1 MAQKESRL
9 AQILRQELKA
19 GTNLPQALAMANVA
33 SLREKGDYR
42 NLFPKSGVLG
52 QVLRASLG
60 KGYQYDRSVEK
71 SSGGRGAAGN
81 AAGALTAGATR
92 LTARNTM
99 VLPAMAR
106 DMNIIKQNLASLV
119 RSSGKKAFTRPQ
131 NNYLSMG
138 PKKPKPGA
146 STGSSSSAGGD
157 STLSKLFSGAGFA
170 ASLASGIVSNIF
182 SVMGSMLSFGG
193 SLISG
198 AVGILGS
205 VLGGALNIGGGI
217 VGGIL
222 GGLGSVVRGMG
233 IFGIIALAG
242 AGFLMYQISK
252 NITGELSFDKIVNY
266 IKESLG
272 LDKGESFRDA
282 MFRAFGFIDKKTGLN
297 TQGAFVAVEREFVG
311 WLAFSKSILSS
322 VVDTVANIGQLA
334 ILEMKSAFLT
344 YGTATISILS
354 KAFGGVAGA
363 QAGFDVS
370 SLLLS
375 LGMMMIP
382 GGQGAGAAMGVRAI
396 GGTILKRLMIGGGLL
411 AGGTA
416 AGAAGGYALGGA
428 GGEAINKM
436 IASNMLSDEQK
447 QALKIFEDPA
457 FLKMQGE
464 YEAKFKELTEEQ
476 KREAVRGRPNV
487 HDTNPRKST
496 IEQLKE
502 KVNKLKEQLKPY
514 HDKFEKAFGT
524 DIQAY
529 EKNPSA
535 FSIEQAQ
542 LNLEN
547 QIAQRKAAIGT
558 PAAILADA
566 NSAKQT
572 AYDEYDDV
580 NRTRTSPTRVSPLSN
595 FKGRTI
601 TSEYGKRKNPVTG
614 KMEMHGGI
622 DITGE
627 AGESIYSSIA
637 GTVIKSGF
645 GNING
650 NHVFIQ
656 GSDGTIT
663 KYLHLQEKSAL
674 NVGDIVTAGQV
685 IGKLGST
692 GRSTGNHL
700 HFEVAGADGKTID
713 PMPFLNNVTTAPP
726 VVAVAPKPTATA
738 ADGKDPILDIISGQ
752 NKYDKMSESELLI
765 EIMGDMFGD
774 ITKVLSGMMS
784 NLSKGGPNLSDGGG
798 SGADVLDLNGT
809 QTTQALQGR
818 LFYSMTG

>member
-60 KGYQYDRSVEK
+60 KGYQYDRSVQST
-71 SSGGRGAAGN
+71 SSGRGAAGN
-81 AAGALTAGATR
+81 AAGTLTAGATR

-106 DMNIIKQNLASLV
+106 DMNIMKQNIASLV
-119 RSSGKKAFTRPQ
+119 RATGKKSFARPER
-131 NNYLSMG
+131 NYLGMG
-138 PKKPKPGA
+138 PKKAKPGA
-146 STGSSSSAGGD
+146 GAGSSSSAGGGD
-157 STLSKLFSGAGFA
+157 SVLGKLFSGAGFA

-217 VGGIL
+217 LGGVL

-311 WLAFSKSILSS
+311 WLAYSKSILSS
-322 VVDTVANIGQLA
+322 IVDTVSNIGQLA

-375 LGMMMIP
+375 LGVMMIP

-416 AGAAGGYALGGA
+416 LGGAGGYALGNS

-436 IASNMLSDEQK
+436 IAGGMLTDEQKEAMKIFEDKQFLDLQSKYETEVLKLNAEQK
-447 QALKIFEDPA
+447 QAEQPGSGKSRAVTNLTTPSIENLTKNVEVLK
-457 FLKMQGE
+457 K
-464 YEAKFKELTEEQ
+464 
-476 KREAVRGRPNV
+476 
-487 HDTNPRKST
+487 
-496 IEQLKE
+496 
-502 KVNKLKEQLKPY
+502 QLKPY

-524 DIQAY
+524 EIQAFS
-529 EKNPSA
+529 KNPTL

-547 QIAQRKAAIGT
+547 QKAQKIAAIGT
-558 PAAILADA
+558 LDAIRATA
-566 NSAKQT
+566 NSERDARLQQFD
-572 AYDEYDDV
+572 DE
-580 NRTRTSPTRVSPLSN
+580 NRSRTSPTRVAPLSN
-595 FKGRTI
+595 FKDRTI
-601 TSEYGKRKNPVTG
+601 TGKFQEKRGNKLHSGVDLSG
-614 KMEMHGGI
+614 QE
-622 DITGE
+622 
-627 AGESIYSSIA
+627 GESIYSSID
-637 GTVIKSGF
+637 GTVIQSGYD
-645 GNING
+645 GANG
-650 NHVFIQ
+650 NHIFIK
-656 GSDGTIT
+656 GPDGTIT
-663 KYLHLQEKSAL
+663 KYLHFQEASAL
-674 NVGDIVTAGQV
+674 KVGDVVTAGQV
-685 IGKLGST
+685 IGKLGKT
-692 GRSTGNHL
+692 GHTTGKHL
-700 HFEVAGADGKTID
+700 HFEVVGADGKLID
-713 PMPFLNNVTTAPP
+713 PMLFLKDAITAPP
-726 VVAVAPKPTATA
+726 VVAVASSKPTATA
-738 ADGKDPILDIISGQ
+738 ADGKDPIGDIISGQ

-784 NLSKGGPNLSDGGG
+784 NLSKGGPDR
-798 SGADVLDLNGT
+798 ADAGTGDAYDYNGT
-809 QTTQALQGR
+809 QITQALQGR
-818 LFYSMTG
+818 ILTSLA

>member
-1 MAQKESRL
+1 
-9 AQILRQELKA
+9 
-19 GTNLPQALAMANVA
+19 MANVA

-81 AAGALTAGATR
+81 AAGTLTAGATR

-106 DMNIIKQNLASLV
+106 DMNIMKQNIASLV
-119 RSSGKKAFTRPQ
+119 RATGKKSFARPER
-131 NNYLSMG
+131 NYLGMG
-138 PKKPKPGA
+138 PKKAKPGA
-146 STGSSSSAGGD
+146 GAGSSSSAGGGD
-157 STLSKLFSGAGFA
+157 SVLGKLFSGAGFA

-217 VGGIL
+217 LGGVL

-311 WLAFSKSILSS
+311 WLAYSKSILSS
-322 VVDTVANIGQLA
+322 IVDTVSNIGQLA

-375 LGMMMIP
+375 LGVMMIP

-416 AGAAGGYALGGA
+416 LGGAGGYALGNS

-436 IASNMLSDEQK
+436 IAGGMLTDEQKEAMKIFEDKQFLDLQSKYETEVLKLNAEQK
-447 QALKIFEDPA
+447 QAEQPGSGKSRAVTNLTTPSIENLTKNVEVLK
-457 FLKMQGE
+457 K
-464 YEAKFKELTEEQ
+464 
-476 KREAVRGRPNV
+476 
-487 HDTNPRKST
+487 
-496 IEQLKE
+496 
-502 KVNKLKEQLKPY
+502 QLKPY

-524 DIQAY
+524 EIQAFS
-529 EKNPSA
+529 KNPTL

-547 QIAQRKAAIGT
+547 QKAQKIAAIGT
-558 PAAILADA
+558 LDAIRATA
-566 NSAKQT
+566 NSERDARLQQFD
-572 AYDEYDDV
+572 DE
-580 NRTRTSPTRVSPLSN
+580 NRSRTSPTRVAPLSN
-595 FKGRTI
+595 FKDRTI
-601 TSEYGKRKNPVTG
+601 TGKFQEKRGNKLHSGVDLSG
-614 KMEMHGGI
+614 QE
-622 DITGE
+622 
-627 AGESIYSSIA
+627 GESIYSSID
-637 GTVIKSGF
+637 GTVIQSGYD
-645 GNING
+645 GANG
-650 NHVFIQ
+650 NHIFIK
-656 GSDGTIT
+656 GPDGTIT
-663 KYLHLQEKSAL
+663 KYLHFQEASAL
-674 NVGDIVTAGQV
+674 KVGDVVTAGQV
-685 IGKLGST
+685 IGKLGKT
-692 GRSTGNHL
+692 GHTTGKHL
-700 HFEVAGADGKTID
+700 HFEVVGADGKLID
-713 PMPFLNNVTTAPP
+713 PMLFLKDAITAPP
-726 VVAVAPKPTATA
+726 VVAVASSKPTATA
-738 ADGKDPILDIISGQ
+738 ADGKDPIGDIISGQ

-784 NLSKGGPNLSDGGG
+784 NLSKGGPDR
-798 SGADVLDLNGT
+798 ADAGTGDAYDYNGT
-809 QTTQALQGR
+809 QITQALQGR
-818 LFYSMTG
+818 ILTSLA

>member
-9 AQILRQELKA
+9 AQILRQELRA

-60 KGYQYDRSVEK
+60 KGYQYDRSVQST
-71 SSGGRGAAGN
+71 SSGRGAAGN
-81 AAGALTAGATR
+81 AAGTLTAGATR

-106 DMNIIKQNLASLV
+106 DMNIMKQNIASLV
-119 RSSGKKAFTRPQ
+119 RATGKKSFARPER
-131 NNYLSMG
+131 NYLGMG
-138 PKKPKPGA
+138 AKKPKPGA
-146 STGSSSSAGGD
+146 GAGSSSSAGGGD
-157 STLSKLFSGAGFA
+157 SVLGKLFSGAGFA

-198 AVGILGS
+198 AVGIIGS

-217 VGGIL
+217 LGGLL

-311 WLAFSKSILSS
+311 WLAYSKSILSS
-322 VVDTVANIGQLA
+322 IVDTVSNIGQLA

-396 GGTILKRLMIGGGLL
+396 GGTILKRLMMGGGLL

-416 AGAAGGYALGGA
+416 LGGAGGYALGSS

-436 IASNMLSDEQK
+436 IASNMLNDEQK
-447 QALKIFEDPA
+447 QALKIFEDPT

-476 KREAVRGRPNV
+476 KREKVRGRPNV
-487 HDTNPRKST
+487 HDTNPRKSS
-496 IEQLKE
+496 IEDLKQ

-558 PAAILADA
+558 IDAIRADA
-566 NSAKQT
+566 NSARDTRLQ
-572 AYDEYDDV
+572 EFDDANNV
-580 NRTRTSPTRVSPLSN
+580 RNSPTRVSPLSN

-622 DITGE
+622 DIIGE
-627 AGESIYSSIA
+627 GGESVYSSIA
-637 GTVIKSGF
+637 GKVIKSGF

-726 VVAVAPKPTATA
+726 AIAVAPNKPSP
-738 ADGKDPILDIISGQ
+738 ADVKDGITDFLSGQ
-752 NKYDKMSESELLI
+752 DKYDKMSESELLM

-784 NLSKGGPNLSDGGG
+784 NLSKGPSTVSNAG
-798 SGADVLDLNGT
+798 SQDDVYDSFGT
-809 QTTQALQGR
+809 QTR
-818 LFYSMTG
+818 LAIIDRILVKNS

>member
-9 AQILRQELKA
+9 AQILRQELRA

-60 KGYQYDRSVEK
+60 KGYQYDRSVQST
-71 SSGGRGAAGN
+71 SSGRGAAGN
-81 AAGALTAGATR
+81 AAGTLTAGATR

-106 DMNIIKQNLASLV
+106 DMNIMKQNIASLV
-119 RSSGKKAFTRPQ
+119 RATGKRSFARPERD
-131 NNYLSMG
+131 YLGMG
-138 PKKPKPGA
+138 AKKPKPGA
-146 STGSSSSAGGD
+146 GAGSSSSAGGGD
-157 STLSKLFSGAGFA
+157 SVLGKLFSGAGFA

-198 AVGILGS
+198 AVGIIGS

-217 VGGIL
+217 LGGLL

-311 WLAFSKSILSS
+311 WLAYSKSILSS
-322 VVDTVANIGQLA
+322 IVDTVSNIGQLA

-375 LGMMMIP
+375 LGMMMVP
-382 GGQGAGAAMGVRAI
+382 GGQVAGAQMGVRAI

-416 AGAAGGYALGGA
+416 AGGAGGYALGGA

-436 IASNMLSDEQK
+436 IASNMLTDEQK
-447 QALKIFEDPA
+447 EAMKIFEDKK
-457 FLKMQGE
+457 FLELQSK
-464 YEAKFKELTEEQ
+464 YETELLNLTTQQ
-476 KREAVRGRPNV
+476 KLAERGPSKGP
-487 HDTNPRKST
+487 TNPRIPT
-496 IEQLKE
+496 IKNLETNVE
-502 KVNKLKEQLKPY
+502 KLKEQLKPY

-529 EKNPSA
+529 AKNPAA
-535 FSIEQAQ
+535 FSIEQAR
-542 LNLEN
+542 LNLEY

-558 PAAILADA
+558 PSAILADA
-566 NSAKQT
+566 NSARDTRLQ
-572 AYDEYDDV
+572 EFDDANNV
-580 NRTRTSPTRVSPLSN
+580 RNSPTRVSPLSN

-627 AGESIYSSIA
+627 GGESVYSSIA
-637 GTVIKSGF
+637 GKVIKSGF

-726 VVAVAPKPTATA
+726 AIAVAPNKPSP
-738 ADGKDPILDIISGQ
+738 ADVKDGITDFLSGE
-752 NKYDKMSESELLI
+752 NKYDKMSESELLM

-774 ITKVLSGMMS
+774 VTKVLSGMMS
-784 NLSKGGPNLSDGGG
+784 NLSKGGPEKVSDAGA
-798 SGADVLDLNGT
+798 ADVLDIHGT
-809 QTTQALQGR
+809 QMTQALQGR
-818 LFYSMTG
+818 LFYSMTA